1 MLSGNKKMIHYRENI
16 YSLDN
21 YERYITDS
29 SLFENTGDGIIY
41 TSIVPLITV
50 VEPVVSNQH
59 SVLII
64 PGGGYRRIVYERE
77 GLDVG
82 RWIAG
87 QGYTAFILSYRM
99 PSVNGYYSFA
109 DAKNALNF
117 ISYWAGMSERTFKSV
132 GCMGFSAG
140 GHLAGYITHL
150 HYEEETS
157 VRPDWMALI
166 YPVIS
171 LDRSIAHQG
180 CRKRLLDAGE
190 SEYSASLEN
199 SVTEYMP
206 PVFIVHATDDK
217 DVPVIHS
224 LRYFNSIRD
233 KGHHAEAHF
242 FDKGGHGFG
251 VSGKNGYPIEK
262 WQSLLLEWLAE
273 HKFH

>member
-1 MLSGNKKMIHYRENI
+1 MIHYRENI

-41 TSIVPLITV
+41 TGIVPLITV

-132 GCMGFSAG
+132 GCMGFRQVVI
-140 GHLAGYITHL
+140 LLDIL
-150 HYEEETS
+150 
-157 VRPDWMALI
+157 LI
-166 YPVIS
+166 
-171 LDRSIAHQG
+171 SIM
-180 CRKRLLDAGE
+180 RKRLLCVLTG
-190 SEYSASLEN
+190 
-199 SVTEYMP
+199 
-206 PVFIVHATDDK
+206 
-217 DVPVIHS
+217 
-224 LRYFNSIRD
+224 
-233 KGHHAEAHF
+233 
-242 FDKGGHGFG
+242 
-251 VSGKNGYPIEK
+251 
-262 WQSLLLEWLAE
+262 WL
-273 HKFH
+273 

>member
-1 MLSGNKKMIHYRENI
+1 M
-16 YSLDN
+16 
-21 YERYITDS
+21 TDS

-41 TSIVPLITV
+41 TGIVPLITV

>member
-1 MLSGNKKMIHYRENI
+1 MIHYRENI

-41 TSIVPLITV
+41 TGIVPLITV

-117 ISYWAGMSERTFKSV
+117 ISYWAECRREHLRV
-132 GCMGFSAG
+132 LDVWGFRQVVI
-140 GHLAGYITHL
+140 LLDIL
-150 HYEEETS
+150 
-157 VRPDWMALI
+157 LI
-166 YPVIS
+166 
-171 LDRSIAHQG
+171 SIM
-180 CRKRLLDAGE
+180 RKRLLCVLTG
-190 SEYSASLEN
+190 
-199 SVTEYMP
+199 
-206 PVFIVHATDDK
+206 
-217 DVPVIHS
+217 
-224 LRYFNSIRD
+224 
-233 KGHHAEAHF
+233 
-242 FDKGGHGFG
+242 
-251 VSGKNGYPIEK
+251 
-262 WQSLLLEWLAE
+262 WL
-273 HKFH
+273 

>member
-1 MLSGNKKMIHYRENI
+1 M
-16 YSLDN
+16 
-21 YERYITDS
+21 
-29 SLFENTGDGIIY
+29 
-41 TSIVPLITV
+41 
-50 VEPVVSNQH
+50 
-59 SVLII
+59 LII

-171 LDRSIAHQG
+171 LDRSIAHQ
-180 CRKRLLDAGE
+180 
-190 SEYSASLEN
+190 
-199 SVTEYMP
+199 
-206 PVFIVHATDDK
+206 
-217 DVPVIHS
+217 
-224 LRYFNSIRD
+224 
-233 KGHHAEAHF
+233 
-242 FDKGGHGFG
+242 
-251 VSGKNGYPIEK
+251 
-262 WQSLLLEWLAE
+262 
-273 HKFH
+273 